1 MSVLWTSSE
10 AAVATGGK
18 VIGDWSVSDLSID
31 TRSLTEG
38 DLFVPLKDVRDGHDF
53 IPMAYEKG
61 AGAVISERP
70 IENVPALIVKDS
82 VQALRNMAIASRNR
96 SKAIR
101 IAVTGSVGKTSLKE
115 AIATICEASGETH
128 KSQKSFNNHWGVPF
142 TLAAM
147 RQTTKYG
154 IFEVGMNHR
163 GELADLSPII
173 RPDIAIITK
182 IAPAHLA
189 FFENVEEIADAKAEI
204 FDGMVVGGTAILNRD
219 DTFFE
224 HLSAKAK
231 SKGLHVLSVGEADG
245 SDVQIKAVKH
255 MASGVSADLHI
266 KGQTHKMSVKIPGP
280 HWVFNGA
287 CAVTAAYAAGIK
299 PAIAVKALAKLK
311 PLAGRGETLKVKLAG
326 KHVTLIDDSY
336 NANPESMRAAIAGLA
351 HQAGK
356 SRKITVLGDMFE
368 LGKNEVDLHAAL
380 AEPLTQAGVSRVI
393 TTGECMR
400 ALRGAIPRYMRAA
413 WARDYHMALDALEH
427 EVEDGDFI
435 LVKGSNSV
443 GLGKLVA
450 DIKKQQKG
458 LTHAV

>member
-18 VIGDWSVSDLSID
+18 IIGDWSVSDLSID

-224 HLSAKAK
+224 HL
-231 SKGLHVLSVGEADG
+231 
-245 SDVQIKAVKH
+245 
-255 MASGVSADLHI
+255 
-266 KGQTHKMSVKIPGP
+266 
-280 HWVFNGA
+280 
-287 CAVTAAYAAGIK
+287 
-299 PAIAVKALAKLK
+299 
-311 PLAGRGETLKVKLAG
+311 
-326 KHVTLIDDSY
+326 
-336 NANPESMRAAIAGLA
+336 
-351 HQAGK
+351 
-356 SRKITVLGDMFE
+356 
-368 LGKNEVDLHAAL
+368 
-380 AEPLTQAGVSRVI
+380 
-393 TTGECMR
+393 
-400 ALRGAIPRYMRAA
+400 
-413 WARDYHMALDALEH
+413 
-427 EVEDGDFI
+427 
-435 LVKGSNSV
+435 
-443 GLGKLVA
+443 
-450 DIKKQQKG
+450 
-458 LTHAV
+458 